1 MSDYLLTYIE
11 ANRIGDAIV
20 SVLTPS
26 AVDRVFE
33 SRSCQTK
40 DFKIGI
46 CCFANQ

>member
-1 MSDYLLTYIE
+1 MCAYLLTYIE
-11 ANRIGDAIV
+11 ANRIGDEMV
-20 SVLTPS
+20 SVLTSS